1 MALTVSRLEP
11 AGGFGRPRQRRP
23 WSGAAWST
31 ARSTER
37 GPPRGYGRGMNVRPA
52 SHDDAPRLLGVSN
65 AVDRAWW
72 GRPETA
78 LDEIEQR
85 LRLAGHLDA
94 HTRVVETDRGIAGY
108 AVRFARHDTD
118 LLIAPDLDAATRRWV
133 ENTLLEWLVE
143 AGVEQVD
150 VPAQA
155 DEQLAALGRY
165 GFTPAWS
172 SFEMERPP
180 EALDASATFP
190 DGLVLRA
197 FDPDEHGPAVHE
209 MLYGFWAAVPS
220 HAHRDLSEWRELFLG
235 YAGFDPGLQL
245 VVWQGEDPVG
255 VAICRVHTGDLGW
268 VAQLGVAP
276 EARGRGLG
284 RALLV
289 EATTRLQAIAGVD
302 TVGLAVAARNAHAL
316 GLYRSVGF
324 VVSREWVSCR
334 RPAPSSD

>member
-1 MALTVSRLEP
+1 MTGCGAVHLS
-11 AGGFGRPRQRRP
+11 RRP
-23 WSGAAWST
+23 G
-31 ARSTER
+31 R
-37 GPPRGYGRGMNVRPA
+37 GPHGAIVYGMNVRPA
-52 SHDDAPRLLGVSN
+52 SHDDAPRLLRVSN
-65 AVDRAWW
+65 TVDRAWW
-72 GRPETA
+72 GQPETA
-78 LDEIEQR
+78 RDEIEQR
-85 LRLAGHLDA
+85 LHLAGDLDA
-94 HTRVVETDRGIAGY
+94 RTRVVETDRGIAGY

-118 LLIAPDLDAATRRWV
+118 LLIAPELDPATRRRV
-133 ENTLLEWLVE
+133 EDALLGWLVE
-143 AGVEQVD
+143 AGADQLE

-180 EALDASATFP
+180 ADLGAGATFP

-197 FDPDEHGPAVHE
+197 FDPDEHAPAVHE
-209 MLYGFWAAVPS
+209 MLYGFWTAVPS
-220 HAHRDLSEWRELFLG
+220 HAYRDLAEWRALFLG

-245 VVWQGEDPVG
+245 VAWQGKDPVG

-276 EARGRGLG
+276 TARGRGLG

-289 EATTRLQAIAGVD
+289 EATARLQAVTGVG
-302 TVGLAVAARNAHAL
+302 TVGLAVAARNAQAL

-324 VVSREWVSCR
+324 AVTREWVTCR
-334 RPAPSSD
+334 RPGRAGD

>member
-1 MALTVSRLEP
+1 
-11 AGGFGRPRQRRP
+11 
-23 WSGAAWST
+23 
-31 ARSTER
+31 
-37 GPPRGYGRGMNVRPA
+37 MNVRPA

-85 LRLAGHLDA
+85 LRLAGDLDA

-108 AVRFARHDTD
+108 AVRFARDDTD
-118 LLIAPDLDAATRRWV
+118 LLIAPDLDTATLRQV
-133 ENTLLEWLVE
+133 EDALLGWLVE

-155 DEQLAALGRY
+155 DEHHAALGRY

-172 SFEMERPP
+172 SFEMERPRSP
-180 EALDASATFP
+180 VGDSATFP

-197 FDPDEHGPAVHE
+197 FDPDEHGPAVHG

-220 HAHRDLSEWRELFLG
+220 HAYRDLSEWRELFLG

-255 VAICRVHTGDLGW
+255 VAICRVHSGELAW

-276 EARGRGLG
+276 GARGRGLG

-289 EATTRLQAIAGVD
+289 ESTTRLQAIPDVD
-302 TVGLAVAARNAHAL
+302 TVGLAVAARNAQAL

-324 VVSREWVSCR
+324 AVSREWVTCR
-334 RPAPSSD
+334 RPAPTGD